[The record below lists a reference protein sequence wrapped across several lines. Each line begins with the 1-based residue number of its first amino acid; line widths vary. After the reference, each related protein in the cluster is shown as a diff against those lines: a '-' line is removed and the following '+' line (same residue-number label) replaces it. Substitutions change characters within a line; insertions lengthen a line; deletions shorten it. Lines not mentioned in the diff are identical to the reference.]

1 MKTTGSPFA
10 RVDGEPYVI
19 ANFTLDES
27 FGFPSLKHLLK
38 DLMEQYPGSEIFII
52 RKLKP
57 KEAKLLEKST
67 CDSEHE
73 VWARIAAK
81 SERKRNHERE

>member
-19 ANFTLDES
+19 VNFTLDDA
-27 FGFPSLKHLLK
+27 FGFPSLKQLLE
-38 DLMEQYPGSEIFII
+38 DLLEQHPGSDII
-52 RKLKP
+52 ILRKLKP
-57 KEAKLLEKST
+57 KEAELLEKST

-81 SERKRNHERE
+81 FERRKKP